1 MGTHHKGT
9 KTETRAL
16 DTFIKLM
23 RAVGS
28 LGAPLDRRLD
38 EEGLTSTQFGVL
50 ETLFHLGPMCQRAL
64 GEKLLTS
71 GGNVTTVIDNLEKRG
86 LVQRVRSEEDR
97 RFITVHLTDDGRSLI
112 SEVFPRHL
120 GRIVEALSP
129 LDAHE
134 QEELGRLCKK
144 LGTGQPGTK

>member
-1 MGTHHKGT
+1 MGTHHKGN

-16 DTFIKLM
+16 DTYIKLM

-28 LGAPLDRRLD
+28 LGAPLERRLD
-38 EEGLTSTQFGVL
+38 EEGLTTTQFGVL
-50 ETLFHLGPMCQRAL
+50 EALFHLGPMCQRAI

-71 GGNVTTVIDNLEKRG
+71 GGNVTTVLDNLERRG

-97 RFITVHLTDDGRSLI
+97 RFITVHLTDDGRALI
-112 SEVFPRHL
+112 SGVFPRHL

-129 LDAHE
+129 LEPQE
-134 QEELGRLCKK
+134 QEELARLCKK
-144 LGTGQPGTK
+144 LGSAQPKG

>member
-9 KTETRAL
+9 RTETRAL
-16 DTFIKLM
+16 DTYIKLM

-38 EEGLTSTQFGVL
+38 EEGLTTTQFGVL
-50 ETLFHLGPMCQRAL
+50 EAVFHLGPMCQRAL

-71 GGNVTTVIDNLEKRG
+71 GGNVTTVVDNLERRG

-97 RFITVHLTDDGRSLI
+97 RFVSVHLTDDGRELI
-112 SEVFPRHL
+112 ARVFPRHL
-120 GRIVEALSP
+120 GRIVEAMSALS
-129 LDAHE
+129 AGE
-134 QEELGRLCKK
+134 QDDLARLCKK
-144 LGTGQPGTK
+144 LGLAQPRD